1 MVRWGE
7 VGITEVSS
15 SQSAGVANVEL
26 KGANAI
32 KGGRCAQGWFHLC
45 ISSAGAADLW
55 LRSGAAEDPEE
66 LGKIIVKHKRCYA
79 TGRWVEKRL
88 GPYADHSLCRPSHVG
103 ADGRRRCG
111 TGCC

>member
-1 MVRWGE
+1 MFYLLLCAIHAARCCLLCLLLLMRQRPLDHWMGRLW
-7 VGITEVSS
+7 TL
-15 SQSAGVANVEL
+15 AGC
-26 KGANAI
+26 
-32 KGGRCAQGWFHLC
+32 GRC
-45 ISSAGAADLW
+45 W